1 MYLQSITWQLC
12 CPRTLVIIANNNVRL
27 RDIKENFESNLSAC
41 FGFVFV
47 SFAFYK
53 TKPVYSIT

>member
-1 MYLQSITWQLC
+1 MFH
-12 CPRTLVIIANNNVRL
+12 L
-27 RDIKENFESNLSAC
+27 RDIKENFESNLSAF

-53 TKPVYSIT
+53 TKPVYVIT

>member
-1 MYLQSITWQLC
+1 MFH
-12 CPRTLVIIANNNVRL
+12 L
-27 RDIKENFESNLSAC
+27 RDIKENFETNLSAF

-47 SFAFYK
+47 SFAFFK